1 MKCPNCGF
9 DIDDNEVYCPHCG
22 MEIVAENK
30 PENEDKKKPKKRSKG
45 DMGDKD
51 GGEKKDLSLILKVAA
66 AAAVVILI
74 VIIIVSVSVSVNASK
89 GRKIFDKIPLGRDAA
104 IIASETGAVF
114 LTGESSGYS
123 VVNYIADYDHIC
135 ESEKSVTVDGI
146 KLPEWAVLLRENSSG
161 SVEEAVLYNFSILKH
176 SWMGEKLSS
185 KIEASAVEF
194 GSKIRSAER
203 SIGLKP
209 YTIIKESAE
218 NTSTYVYRY
227 HYTDEE
233 SGNNFVMNFYVI
245 VNDVDGK
252 VVDVR
257 EEQLDYLN
265 LILHAE

>member
-1 MKCPNCGF
+1 MKCPDCGF

-22 MEIVAENK
+22 REIVEVNQSD
-30 PENEDKKKPKKRSKG
+30 NESHKKKLKKRISEDDKDSKG
-45 DMGDKD
+45 
-51 GGEKKDLSLILKVAA
+51 KKDLSLILKI
-66 AAAVVILI
+66 AAAVVAVILI
-74 VIIIVSVSVSVNASK
+74 VIIIVSIAVSVNASK

-104 IIASETGAVF
+104 IIGSETGAAF
-114 LTGESSGYS
+114 LTGESSAYS

-146 KLPEWAVLLRENSSG
+146 KLPEWAVLLRESPSG
-161 SVEEAVLYNFSILKH
+161 SVEEAVLYNFSILKR

-185 KIEASAVEF
+185 KIESSAVEF

-203 SIGLKP
+203 AIGLKP
-209 YTIIKESAE
+209 YTIIRESAE

-252 VVDVR
+252 VIDVR

-265 LILHAE
+265 LILQAE